1 MNTVDLMFQ
10 TVYSELSQ
18 RALDAHFVSD
28 FSPNGSF
35 VSVSDKGREYWY
47 FDEPNG
53 TGGRKRKYVG
63 PASDP
68 EISLRVAAFKELKS
82 DLTSRRK
89 LVQALRNQAGLL
101 GPDRF
106 TGDIIQAMALSG
118 FFRLR
123 GVMVGAVAYQVY
135 AGLLGVK
142 LPAATIKT
150 DDADFAQ
157 FHSISAEVEDRMTPG
172 VAETLRQVDPS
183 FTEVMN
189 QIDGRKHTK
198 FKNATGYMVEF
209 LTPNRGSDENQGR
222 PTPMP
227 ALGDTHAQPLRYLDF
242 LIHDPVRAVLLHRGG
257 VPVTVPAPERF
268 AVHKLIISTKR
279 RNQGGPTDK
288 RLKDVFQATVLMEA
302 LIASR
307 RQDDLAEVYAEAWD
321 RGPSWQ
327 EALTLGLQNILKD
340 ESRRNIIEGLR
351 QGMEQIEREPTS
363 YGLSTGDTGFQPKS
377 Q

>member
-10 TVYSELSQ
+10 TVYSELTQ

-28 FSPNGSF
+28 FSPNGTF
-35 VSVSDKGREYWY
+35 VSVSDKGRDYWY
-47 FDEPNG
+47 FDEPTAG
-53 TGGRKRKYVG
+53 GGRKRKYVG
-63 PASDP
+63 PNSDP
-68 EISLRVAAFKELKS
+68 DIAQRVAAFKELKS
-82 DLTSRRK
+82 DLAGRRK
-89 LVQALRNQAGLL
+89 LVQTLRNQAGLL

-157 FHSISAEVEDRMTPG
+157 FHSISAEVEDRMVPG
-172 VAETLRQVDPS
+172 VAETLRNVDPS
-183 FTEVMN
+183 FVEVMN

-209 LTPNRGSDENQGR
+209 LTPNRGSDDHQGR
-222 PTPMP
+222 PSPMP

-242 LIHDPVRAVLLHRGG
+242 LIHDPVKAVLLHRGG
-257 VPVTVPAPERF
+257 VPVTIPAPERF
-268 AVHKLIISTKR
+268 AVHKLIVSTKR
-279 RNQGGPTDK
+279 RDQGGPPDK
-288 RLKDVFQATVLMEA
+288 RLKDVYQATVLMEA
-302 LIASR
+302 LIATR
-307 RQDDLAEVYAEAWD
+307 RQDDLAEVYAEAWE
-321 RGPSWQ
+321 RGPAWQ
-327 EALTLGLQNILKD
+327 EALTTGLRSILKD
-340 ESRRNIIEGLR
+340 ETRSRITDGLR
-351 QGMEQIEREPTS
+351 QGLEQIERDPMN
-363 YGLSTGDTGFQPKS
+363 YGLGKHDAEYQMKS

>member
-1 MNTVDLMFQ
+1 MFQ

-28 FSPNGSF
+28 FTPNGSF

-47 FDEPNG
+47 FDEPSA

-63 PASDP
+63 PAADP
-68 EISLRVAAFKELKS
+68 DISSRVAAFKELKS
-82 DLTSRRK
+82 DLAGRRK
-89 LVQALRNQAGLL
+89 LVQTLRNQAGLL

-172 VAETLRQVDPS
+172 VAETLRSVDPS

-209 LTPNRGSDENQGR
+209 LTPNRGSDEHQGR
-222 PTPMP
+222 PAPMP

-279 RNQGGPTDK
+279 RDQGGPTDK
-288 RLKDVFQATVLMEA
+288 RLKDMFQATVLMEA
-302 LIASR
+302 LITSR
-307 RQDDLAEVYAEAWD
+307 RQDDLAEVFAEAWD

-327 EALTLGLQNILKD
+327 EALTLGLQNILND
-340 ESRRNIIEGLR
+340 GSRAEIIAGLQLGLKQLDR
-351 QGMEQIEREPTS
+351 DPAD
-363 YGLSTGDTGFQPKS
+363 YGLAGPEVGIQLKS

>member
-1 MNTVDLMFQ
+1 MRTIDLMFQ
-10 TVYSELSQ
+10 TVYSELTQ

-35 VSVSDKGREYWY
+35 VSVSDKGRDYWY
-47 FDEPNG
+47 FDEPTS

-63 PASDP
+63 PNSD
-68 EISLRVAAFKELKS
+68 ESVATRVAAFKELKN
-82 DLTSRRK
+82 DLAARRK
-89 LVQALRNQAGLL
+89 LVQTLKNQAGLL

-135 AGLLGVK
+135 SGLLGIK
-142 LPAATIKT
+142 LPSATIKT

-157 FHSISAEVEDRMTPG
+157 FHSISAEVEDRMSPS

-198 FKNATGYMVEF
+198 FRSANGYLVEF
-209 LTPNRGSDENQGR
+209 LTPNRGSDDNSGK
-222 PTPMP
+222 PSLMP

-257 VPVTVPAPERF
+257 VPVTVPSPERF
-268 AVHKLIISTKR
+268 AIHKLIVSTKR
-279 RNQGGPTDK
+279 RDQGGTAEK
-288 RLKDVFQATVLMEA
+288 RLKDIYQATVLIEA

-307 RQDDLAEVYAEAWD
+307 RQDDLSEVYAEAWD

-327 EALTLGLQNILKD
+327 EALAKGIQNIITD
-340 ESRRNIIEGLR
+340 EGRERTVKGLCEGFL
-351 QGMEQIEREPTS
+351 QIGRDPAQ
-363 YGLSTGDTGFQPKS
+363 YGLPA
-377 Q
+377 